1 MGAGRGRRTT
11 RTVTDRRQ
19 LSLLTDLADLVAIPD
34 RSSDVG
40 NADDDQ
46 ALRRAI
52 NRLIRASR
60 YDRDEI
66 AGRMGQLAGRPITS
80 AMLNTWTAPSRTN
93 AFPARYL
100 RALILACDTDA
111 SGLLSIL
118 LADTGHVVIDAQ
130 TARQVRIGQCY
141 ALMLQA
147 QHEAARLTGS
157 AELPV
162 EGR

>member
-1 MGAGRGRRTT
+1 MGARRSMRPA
-11 RTVTDRRQ
+11 RTDDRQ
-19 LSLLTDLADLVAIPD
+19 LSLLGDLNALVPVPD
-34 RSSDVG
+34 RTPGLVT
-40 NADDDQ
+40 ADDDH

-52 NRLIRASR
+52 NDLIKASPH
-60 YDRDEI
+60 DRNTI
-66 AGRMGQLAGRPITS
+66 AQRMRQMCGRPIS
-80 AMLNTWTAPSRTN
+80 LAMLNTWTAPSRPN

-100 RALILACDTDA
+100 RALILACEADA
-111 SGLLSIL
+111 GGLLDL
-118 LADTGHVVIDAQ
+118 LVGGTGHVVIDAQ

-157 AELPV
+157 AALPV